1 MYQYQYPYNNN
12 SYMNIGQQTMPQQTM
27 PQQII
32 KVNGENGA
40 RAYQMMPNSSVLLL
54 DENNPIVWLAQTDGA
69 GYKTVTP
76 YSITPYAPP
85 EAPDFNNISDRLK
98 RLEDVIY
105 GKSDFTSNDGTK
117 SAGAADESAKSAKV
131 SK

>member
-1 MYQYQYPYNNN
+1 MYQYQYPYANN
-12 SYMNIGQQTMPQQTM
+12 YMNIGQQTMPQQTM

-117 SAGAADESAKSAKV
+117 SAGAADESDKSAKV

>member
-105 GKSDFTSNDGTK
+105 GKSDITSNDGKTTT
-117 SAGAADESAKSAKV
+117 ADEHIEPAKV

>member
-1 MYQYQYPYNNN
+1 MYQYQYPYGNN
-12 SYMNIGQQTMPQQTM
+12 YMNIGQQTMPQQTM

-76 YSITPYAPP
+76 YNITPYAPP

-105 GKSDFTSNDGTK
+105 GKSDFTSNDGKTNT
-117 SAGAADESAKSAKV
+117 ADEHIEPAKK
-131 SK
+131 

>member
-1 MYQYQYPYNNN
+1 MYSYQMPGAYGQYN
-12 SYMNIGQQTMPQQTM
+12 YMQQPMPQNGQ
-27 PQQII
+27 QQII

-40 RAYQMMPNSSVLLL
+40 RTYQMMPNSSVLLL

-76 YSITPYAPP
+76 YTITPYTPP
-85 EAPDFNNISDRLK
+85 EAPDFNNISSRLK
-98 RLEDVIY
+98 RLEEIIY
-105 GKSDFTSNDGTK
+105 AKSDFTENGTDA
-117 SAGAADESAKSAKV
+117 AGAADESAKSAKV